1 MGFVLQVT
9 HGAFAHSCCHSEG
22 HLTAMEKMLEG
33 TATAA
38 DRVVRSFSKLAQS
51 FHDKHTAFNGANHSQ
66 GN

>member
-1 MGFVLQVT
+1 
-9 HGAFAHSCCHSEG
+9 
-22 HLTAMEKMLEG
+22 MEKMLEG